1 MIKYG
6 RIKDYNDISKINLDI
21 QQILR
26 DSKKKF

>member
-6 RIKDYNDISKINLDI
+6 RTKDYNDVSKTNSDI
-21 QQILR
+21 QLILR